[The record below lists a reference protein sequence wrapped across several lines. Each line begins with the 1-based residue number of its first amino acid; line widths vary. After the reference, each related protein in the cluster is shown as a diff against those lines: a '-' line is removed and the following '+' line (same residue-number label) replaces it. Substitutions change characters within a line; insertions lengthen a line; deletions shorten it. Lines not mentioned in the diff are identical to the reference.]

1 MLATLPLGGNKVRVG
16 IIFVFVDYH
25 RLGQHH
31 RGVLQPQI
39 GPLIAGLLPAAAD
52 IEIINDTWRDP
63 AWDRHY
69 DLLFISSVHSD
80 FDRARQISHY
90 FRRRGA
96 RTVYGGNFASTYPAL
111 CQPYFDAIAIGD
123 PESTV
128 PRIYEDF
135 LHGWLQPQYRS
146 TPYAGKRVPVP
157 RVDLAAAQQVLPLG
171 LEATRGCPFSCEFC
185 ILTGVGTR
193 HEVRPAADVVRD
205 IVAARALLAS
215 RGHKKRSN
223 MIVFYDNNI
232 GGNLPYLRELCAAL
246 EPLKIHWGS
255 SVTFNVIAQPA
266 LVAAM
271 ARSGC
276 RFLYVGLESFNP
288 VTLHDMHKYQ
298 NAIHKTRRII
308 EQCHARG
315 ILLMSGLML
324 SPLIDDLEYMKSVP
338 RRLRECGLHVPSYIC
353 FETPIPGTP
362 HFHRLASEPAPAFMP
377 NALLRDF
384 NTYTLVVRPRKA
396 TPEAFVDSYRQLL
409 QTVYAPRN
417 RMRKLWHDVP
427 RLVRG
432 GGHFAALL
440 DAIDQY
446 HEGYRPDAGRS
457 YLAGSDREPPETS
470 AVPLTAA
477 DFDDE
482 THMRAVME
490 PWRVTDSEGR
500 VLPMWLGAQKVYA
513 AGTRGRT
520 LNALPAPDDADPP
533 VAGDI
538 AAA

>member
-1 MLATLPLGGNKVRVG
+1 MVRVG

-25 RLGQHH
+25 RLGGRH

-39 GPLIAGLLPAAAD
+39 GPLIAALLPDDAD
-52 IEIINDTWRDP
+52 IEIINDTWCDP

-80 FDRARQISHY
+80 FDRARQIAHY

-96 RTVYGGNFASTYPAL
+96 RTVYGGNFASMYPAL
-111 CQPYFDAIAIGD
+111 CQPYFDAVVIGD

-128 PRIYEDF
+128 PRLYADF
-135 LHGWLQPQYRS
+135 RRGQLRPLYRAE
-146 TPYAGKRVPVP
+146 PYAGTRVPTP
-157 RVDLAAAQQVLPLG
+157 RVDLAADQQVLPLG

-193 HEVRPAADVVRD
+193 FEARPAANVVRD
-205 IVAARALLAS
+205 ITAGRAMLAACGRAAR
-215 RGHKKRSN
+215 GN

-232 GGNLPYLRELCAAL
+232 GGNLPYLRELCTAL

-255 SVTFNVIAQPA
+255 SATFNVLAQPA

-288 VTLHDMHKYQ
+288 ATLRDMHKFH
-298 NAIHKTRRII
+298 NAIHKTRAVI
-308 EQCHARG
+308 EHCHAHG

-324 SPLIDDLEYMKSVP
+324 SPLIDDLEYLESIP
-338 RRLRECGLHVPSYIC
+338 QRLRECGLHVPGYIC

-362 HFHRLASEPAPAFMP
+362 HFHRLAAEGAPAFMP

-384 NTYTLVVRPRKA
+384 NTYTLVVRPRET
-396 TPEAFVDSYRQLL
+396 TPEEFVAAYRRIL
-409 QTVYAPRN
+409 QTIYAPRN
-417 RMRKLWHDVP
+417 RLRKLWHDVP
-427 RLVRG
+427 RLLRG
-432 GGHFAALL
+432 GGLFAALL
-440 DAIDQY
+440 DIIDQY
-446 HEGYRPDAGRS
+446 HEDYRPDAGRT
-457 YLAGSDREPPETS
+457 YIAGSDREPPE
-470 AVPLTAA
+470 ANLVPLTAT
-477 DFDDE
+477 DFDSE
-482 THMRAVME
+482 AHRRAIME
-490 PWRVTDSEGR
+490 PWRVTDADGR
-500 VLPMWLGAQKVYA
+500 VLPLWLGSQKLYTAGACASPTVATTAADNSFTA
-513 AGTRGRT
+513 AGEST
-520 LNALPAPDDADPP
+520 
-533 VAGDI
+533 